1 MDQFE
6 IDHRAYEAINE
17 GSAALANLV
26 LSHLRAASKF
36 DPSTILAGIGFVLGD
51 TLLRVSGQDLDEYE
65 PGTPV
70 ENPWIDA
77 NGQRL
82 SILMAGWLTAQ
93 GLKVLPPGFP
103 SNDQAR
109 GGIEGINPAYEPAQL
124 ANELRPSINRLMES
138 RDLGFEDR
146 VLTASLA
153 AVRLL
158 IGLREAIGPEEGASI
173 IMRAVAIAGRHAPM
187 KKADEQVPPALSMMS
202 VANG

>member
-17 GSAALANLV
+17 GSATLANLV
-26 LSHLRAASKF
+26 LSHLRAANRF
-36 DPSTILAGIGFVLGD
+36 DPPTILAGIGFVVGD
-51 TLLRVSGQDLDEYE
+51 TLLRVSGEDLEE
-65 PGTPV
+65 LQPGEPV

-82 SILMAGWLTAQ
+82 GILMAGWLTAQ
-93 GLKVLPPGFP
+93 GLKVMPPGFP

-109 GGIEGINPAYEPAQL
+109 GEMAQITPAYEPAQL
-124 ANELRPSINRLMES
+124 ASELRPSITRLMDS

-146 VLTASLA
+146 VLMASLT

-158 IGLREAIGPEEGASI
+158 IGLREAIGPEEGAHI
-173 IMRAVAIAGRHAPM
+173 IMQAIAIAGRHAPM
-187 KKADEQVPPALSMMS
+187 KKADEEVPPALSMMS
-202 VANG
+202 LAGA